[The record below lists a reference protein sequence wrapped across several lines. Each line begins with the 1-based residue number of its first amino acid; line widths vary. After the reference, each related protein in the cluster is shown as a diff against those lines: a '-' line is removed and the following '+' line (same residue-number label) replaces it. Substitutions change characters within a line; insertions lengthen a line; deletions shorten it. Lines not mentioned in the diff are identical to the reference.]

1 MKFMKNKWRIA
12 IAAVVLCS
20 WMPCASVLAQSVGTE
35 FESDGIR
42 YMITSDE
49 TCTVIQ
55 NPSQPY
61 SSADIPEYAYYN
73 ANNSGSMDMG
83 GTDGMSGMD
92 GTGDMSGTDDPYG
105 SNGTTDPSY
114 SSGGVSKEFRVT
126 DIDDFAFS
134 GCQLASL
141 TIPKTITK
149 LRPGIF
155 SSIMSINSL
164 TLPESIESID
174 DELFKNLNIYT
185 FEIPSS
191 VKSIGRS
198 AFEGSNVNFI
208 SFPNNSSLSTIGA
221 YAFFG
226 CQYLSG
232 VDLPNSVTSLGE
244 YAFANC
250 PNLNSVSL
258 STSMSSI
265 AAHTFESSNITSI
278 YNVSSIKEI
287 GDYAFDRS
295 MIWDPNNTFI
305 GIHSLDGFTSLETIG
320 VAAFQCCT
328 AMSFDFSDLTSLKS
342 IGDGAFISCSNNMS
356 LRPLKLPDS
365 VTDIHEGAFA
375 GCSFTDIKLSESLTE
390 IKEYTFQGALI
401 DSLIIP
407 NSVKSI
413 DAYAFAVNGNLKK
426 IVLPTS
432 LEYIDE
438 NAFDMC
444 SGIEEVIC
452 PIYYPVEI
460 EEPVWAYRLAIS
472 ATLYVPSYECIERY
486 RNAVSWREF
495 PNIVAPNL
503 PITTDPTF
511 GYSTFYWDQSVII
524 PEGLTAYTGK
534 LYNDVI
540 RLTQLHDVIPEHTPV
555 ILHGDAGCSYTLYA
569 TTEKYDSIKTS
580 LSGTLTDI
588 PVDMREDAR
597 LTYTLS
603 CTTENGVS
611 KNLGFYL
618 YTGSTL
624 AAHKAYL
631 RLDRDKAPIVR
642 IVYDEDPGVLTGI
655 TEIQADPTTESPIYD
670 VTGRRVREMKQR
682 GLYITNGRKILIK

>member
-1 MKFMKNKWRIA
+1 
-12 IAAVVLCS
+12 
-20 WMPCASVLAQSVGTE
+20 
-35 FESDGIR
+35 
-42 YMITSDE
+42 
-49 TCTVIQ
+49 
-55 NPSQPY
+55 
-61 SSADIPEYAYYN
+61 
-73 ANNSGSMDMG
+73 
-83 GTDGMSGMD
+83 
-92 GTGDMSGTDDPYG
+92 
-105 SNGTTDPSY
+105 
-114 SSGGVSKEFRVT
+114 
-126 DIDDFAFS
+126 
-134 GCQLASL
+134 
-141 TIPKTITK
+141 
-149 LRPGIF
+149 
-155 SSIMSINSL
+155 
-164 TLPESIESID
+164 
-174 DELFKNLNIYT
+174 
-185 FEIPSS
+185 
-191 VKSIGRS
+191 
-198 AFEGSNVNFI
+198 
-208 SFPNNSSLSTIGA
+208 
-221 YAFFG
+221 
-226 CQYLSG
+226 
-232 VDLPNSVTSLGE
+232 
-244 YAFANC
+244 
-250 PNLNSVSL
+250 
-258 STSMSSI
+258 MSSI

-682 GLYITNGRKILIK
+682 GLYITDGRKILIK